1 MRKKV
6 IISLIYVSIV
16 LTIPLAVACQGS
28 NDDSIDPILLEH
40 VKSVIDFYPDCG
52 KTLKV
57 SQFDSRKTYVYSMW
71 PKQSGFWFDTGQ
83 NGDELRLILPTNAM
97 RYKDKYILFYL
108 EGKKRLSEKEISR
121 LLGISSQ
128 DDMPDSREID
138 QRIWIYVKDK
148 ESGKSAFEQ
157 IEYGTKIWEYPN
169 LRYFNGGDKD
179 SAVIDI
185 AIYDIS
191 VHGEKGKSE
200 KFSSPDKISLNMS
213 VYNKSD
219 SSLLIGLNPDL
230 CGSFIIKNGEY
241 SMPLMADVEVNRY
254 FGEFHE
260 YSPGLY
266 SIAPHGRM
274 SFYLST
280 AQQPI
285 KLKDT
290 SPHEYVHK
298 LYDLFYDSICYV
310 PAPTIIQMPDT
321 IQGIVWNKEFTAY
334 FPFGSWYHFFVN
346 DSIYDIYPNGEVAGY
361 AMDKHRYKWFEE

>member
-16 LTIPLAVACQGS
+16 LTIPLAVACQGA

-57 SQFDSRKTYVYSMW
+57 SQFDSRKTHVYSMW

-230 CGSFIIKNGEY
+230 
-241 SMPLMADVEVNRY
+241 V
-254 FGEFHE
+254 
-260 YSPGLY
+260 
-266 SIAPHGRM
+266 SIATFPEIPHPFVKVMNTVKFRIQGELQKYRIQHGMATGESISHHIERAKPETPKKAPVLLHQPKADESVEKRM
-274 SFYLST
+274 T
-280 AQQPI
+280 PI
-285 KLKDT
+285 KRST
-290 SPHEYVHK
+290 FFSSQHESKTRKKVK
-298 LYDLFYDSICYV
+298 
-310 PAPTIIQMPDT
+310 
-321 IQGIVWNKEFTAY
+321 GIVFRYQQGFTCAVRQAALMSD
-334 FPFGSWYHFFVN
+334 FL
-346 DSIYDIYPNGEVAGY
+346 
-361 AMDKHRYKWFEE
+361 

>member
-16 LTIPLAVACQGS
+16 LTIPLAVACQGA

-57 SQFDSRKTYVYSMW
+57 SQFDSRKTHVYSMW

-191 VHGEKGKSE
+191 DHGE
-200 KFSSPDKISLNMS
+200 
-213 VYNKSD
+213 
-219 SSLLIGLNPDL
+219 
-230 CGSFIIKNGEY
+230 
-241 SMPLMADVEVNRY
+241 
-254 FGEFHE
+254 
-260 YSPGLY
+260 
-266 SIAPHGRM
+266 
-274 SFYLST
+274 
-280 AQQPI
+280 
-285 KLKDT
+285 
-290 SPHEYVHK
+290 
-298 LYDLFYDSICYV
+298 
-310 PAPTIIQMPDT
+310 
-321 IQGIVWNKEFTAY
+321 
-334 FPFGSWYHFFVN
+334 
-346 DSIYDIYPNGEVAGY
+346 
-361 AMDKHRYKWFEE
+361 